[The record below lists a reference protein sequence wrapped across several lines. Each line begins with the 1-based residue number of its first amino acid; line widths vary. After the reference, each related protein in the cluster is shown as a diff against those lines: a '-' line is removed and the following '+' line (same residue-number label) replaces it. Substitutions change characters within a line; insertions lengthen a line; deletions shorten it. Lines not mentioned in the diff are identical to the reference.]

1 MSKKFLYTIILLIS
15 LLLFVLSFTVFAN
28 TEWIGGI
35 SIGVSIYLFLG
46 ALIKLCQTN
55 DKLKDT
61 IICAIDLLCWLP

>member
-1 MSKKFLYTIILLIS
+1 MSKKPLYSIILFVS
-15 LLLFVLSFTVFAN
+15 LLLLVLSFTIFAN

-35 SIGVSIYLFLG
+35 SIGVGIYLLLG
-46 ALIKLCQTN
+46 ASIKLCKTN